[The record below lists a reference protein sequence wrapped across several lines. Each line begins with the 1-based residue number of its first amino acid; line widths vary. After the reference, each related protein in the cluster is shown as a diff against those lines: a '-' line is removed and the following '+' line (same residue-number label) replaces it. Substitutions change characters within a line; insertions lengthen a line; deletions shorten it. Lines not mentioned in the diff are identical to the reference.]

1 MKTVMYM
8 VKSGLFWLG
17 TIHRPNFAL
26 ADLLCMRGGDTRRWV
41 WLVNK
46 GKCVPVPKHSTFV
59 TYVKPQCIIYLGTKW
74 A

>member
-1 MKTVMYM
+1 MLM
-8 VKSGLFWLG
+8 VKSGLFWLV

-26 ADLLCMRGGDTRRWV
+26 AVLLCMRGMTQDGGV

-46 GKCVPVPKHSTFV
+46 GKCVPVFKHSIFIM
-59 TYVKPQCIIYLGTKW
+59 YVKLQCVIYLGTKS